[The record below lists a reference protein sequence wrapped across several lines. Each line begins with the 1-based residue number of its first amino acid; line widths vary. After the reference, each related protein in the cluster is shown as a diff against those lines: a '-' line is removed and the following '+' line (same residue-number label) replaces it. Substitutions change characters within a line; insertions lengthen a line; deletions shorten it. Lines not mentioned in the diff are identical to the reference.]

1 MYKIECRTHLVCRLA
16 QNAFSYILCLIP
28 NSLLKGGQP
37 QRPCLVLIRSK
48 VIISWERAS
57 FSLRSAPHVLAEIH
71 SWGVILGELNIQLTE
86 FSLKKK
92 RKRNSQGEGSFNY
105 KHLYFILHSPLQGLL
120 VRHCLDVPMGRASGL
135 HLQEPQLEQDSMK
148 YDLPFRMLP
157 MFCGLAPKEMVLVF
171 PFAYWGYL
179 GA

>member
-1 MYKIECRTHLVCRLA
+1 MYKIESRTHLVCRLA

-92 RKRNSQGEGSFNY
+92 KEKEIPKGKDPSITNIYISFY
-105 KHLYFILHSPLQGLL
+105 ILLS
-120 VRHCLDVPMGRASGL
+120 
-135 HLQEPQLEQDSMK
+135 K
-148 YDLPFRMLP
+148 
-157 MFCGLAPKEMVLVF
+157 
-171 PFAYWGYL
+171 AY
-179 GA
+179 